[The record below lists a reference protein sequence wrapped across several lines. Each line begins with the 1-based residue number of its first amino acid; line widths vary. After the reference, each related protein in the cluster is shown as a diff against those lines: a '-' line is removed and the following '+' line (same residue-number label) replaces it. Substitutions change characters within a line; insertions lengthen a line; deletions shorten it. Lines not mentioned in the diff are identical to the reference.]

1 MPALPKPVIIEKPVI
16 NSPFSE
22 PERHFKFDENGI
34 TNEIIESRRQSEYF
48 IPVPRPKGLRAN
60 PDQGVIDFGDD
71 WLKNDIEPNKFI
83 NEVRDKVITWRRGG
97 YRGISPITRQ
107 LLEHW
112 NNPDR
117 ENKLFFCQIEAV
129 ETAIYITEV
138 AKKEGASWVENQIRD
153 ANAEANS
160 PLFRIAF
167 KMATGAGKTVV
178 MAMLI
183 AWHTLNKVA
192 NRRDKKF
199 SDAFLIVTPGVTIRE
214 RLNVLLPQERENY
227 YKERDI
233 VPLGHREEL
242 AKANIVI
249 TNYHAF
255 KPRKD
260 VSEVVGKVLKADPE
274 VLEETPGRMVNRVL
288 RQLKGKKNIIVFNDE
303 AHHCYRAKQSGD
315 EIAGVDKDEEKE
327 MDERNDEARIWI
339 SGIEAVN
346 QKLGVRV
353 VYDLSATPFF
363 IKGAGYSREVR
374 GGKRIAEG
382 VLFPW
387 VVSDFSLI
395 DAIESGIVKVP
406 RVPVDDSL
414 PSASQPVNLVLWPH
428 IKDKLP
434 KANSRITSD
443 VSLPEELETALRSL
457 YGSYETYHQRWESD
471 SKNTSPPVMIIV
483 CNNIRV
489 SRLVRDWVSGHKKQL
504 PGGGESI
511 EDGKLPLFSNA
522 KDGNWLVRPN
532 TILIHSGETESG
544 EQLSGPFK
552 SAAATEI
559 AQFKKDYQARNPGKD
574 PEKIKDGE
582 LLREV
587 MNTVGKRGKMGEQ
600 IKCVISVSMLTEGW
614 DAKTV
619 THILGVRAFST
630 QLLCEQVVGRGLR
643 RTDYEETE
651 PLHTNPEHVTYPAQ
665 FAEVYGIPFSFIPS
679 AGSTKGPDPK
689 PTTHVRALQERIKW
703 EITFPRLS
711 GYVYPYH
718 EDVLKVA
725 FGEAARYEVEPIADR
740 TTTASIL
747 GDEQIA
753 LTDIERKRVQEVDYG
768 IAREILTRY
777 FNENI
782 WLFPQLREIVR
793 RWREEY
799 VVYHD
804 GSYPQ
809 LLLLD
814 EYRLKAA
821 ERIHNA
827 IKNTARDRSEIQPIF
842 ERYRQS
848 GSTRYVAFDT
858 ALPVYP
864 TETKCHISH
873 VTLHSGWEGDI
884 ARIFE
889 GMDNVS
895 SYVKNYNLDFSIP
908 YVFDSKQ
915 SEYIPDF
922 ILHIE
927 NRENKLLNLILE
939 VSGNPSDP
947 KVKAKKKEK
956 VATANSLWCPAVNNY
971 IMSVADKKSNNPFDS
986 AQWQMLEISNLSTAR
1001 TAINGFIDNVV

>member
-1 MPALPKPVIIEKPVI
+1 MPALPKSVVIENPVI
-16 NSPFSE
+16 NSPFAE

-34 TNEIIESRRQSEYF
+34 TNEIIQSRRQSEYF

-83 NEVRDKVITWRRGG
+83 NEVREKVITWRKGG
-97 YRGISPITRQ
+97 YRGITPITRQ
-107 LLEHW
+107 LLGHW

-138 AKKEGASWVENQIRD
+138 AKKQGAGWVENQIRD

-160 PLFRIAF
+160 PLYRIAF

-192 NRRDKKF
+192 NRRDKRF

-274 VLEETPGRMVNRVL
+274 VLAETPGRMVNRVL

-315 EIAGVDKDEEKE
+315 EIAGVDKDEKKE
-327 MDERNDEARIWI
+327 MNERNDEARIWI
-339 SGIEAVN
+339 SGIEAVE
-346 QKLGVRV
+346 QKLGVKV

-363 IKGAGYSREVR
+363 LKGAGYSREVR

-414 PSASQPVNLVLWPH
+414 PSESQPVNLVLWPR

-489 SRLVRDWVSGHKKQL
+489 SRLVRDWVSGHKKEL
-504 PGGGESI
+504 PGGVESI

-522 KDGNWLVRPN
+522 KDG
-532 TILIHSGETESG
+532 
-544 EQLSGPFK
+544 
-552 SAAATEI
+552 
-559 AQFKKDYQARNPGKD
+559 Y
-574 PEKIKDGE
+574 
-582 LLREV
+582 
-587 MNTVGKRGKMGEQ
+587 
-600 IKCVISVSMLTEGW
+600 
-614 DAKTV
+614 
-619 THILGVRAFST
+619 
-630 QLLCEQVVGRGLR
+630 
-643 RTDYEETE
+643 
-651 PLHTNPEHVTYPAQ
+651 
-665 FAEVYGIPFSFIPS
+665 
-679 AGSTKGPDPK
+679 
-689 PTTHVRALQERIKW
+689 
-703 EITFPRLS
+703 
-711 GYVYPYH
+711 
-718 EDVLKVA
+718 
-725 FGEAARYEVEPIADR
+725 
-740 TTTASIL
+740 
-747 GDEQIA
+747 
-753 LTDIERKRVQEVDYG
+753 
-768 IAREILTRY
+768 
-777 FNENI
+777 
-782 WLFPQLREIVR
+782 
-793 RWREEY
+793 
-799 VVYHD
+799 
-804 GSYPQ
+804 
-809 LLLLD
+809 
-814 EYRLKAA
+814 
-821 ERIHNA
+821 
-827 IKNTARDRSEIQPIF
+827 
-842 ERYRQS
+842 
-848 GSTRYVAFDT
+848 
-858 ALPVYP
+858 
-864 TETKCHISH
+864 
-873 VTLHSGWEGDI
+873 
-884 ARIFE
+884 
-889 GMDNVS
+889 
-895 SYVKNYNLDFSIP
+895 
-908 YVFDSKQ
+908 
-915 SEYIPDF
+915 
-922 ILHIE
+922 
-927 NRENKLLNLILE
+927 
-939 VSGNPSDP
+939 
-947 KVKAKKKEK
+947 
-956 VATANSLWCPAVNNY
+956 
-971 IMSVADKKSNNPFDS
+971 
-986 AQWQMLEISNLSTAR
+986 
-1001 TAINGFIDNVV
+1001 